1 MALTAGELS
10 AGGLSERRRMALRE
24 GKRAE
29 GVEVLSAALDLGH
42 PRVRRDWQSVLDH
55 LPGGHERRGIHRE
68 HAHALEWHLSPEDP
82 RRTER
87 EITQT
92 RGPVHEPADVVPD
105 ARGGHGR
112 HSPTLRLAGVV
123 VLSAERQVVAYRP
136 TSCRPVATCAC
147 VCSRSAHVA
156 TR

>member
-10 AGGLSERRRMALRE
+10 AGGLTERRRMALRE

-55 LPGGHERRGIHRE
+55 LPGWHERRGIHRE
-68 HAHALEWHLSPEDP
+68 HAHALEGHRSPEDP
-82 RRTER
+82 RGAER
-87 EITQT
+87 EITQI

-105 ARGGHGR
+105 ALGGHDR
-112 HSPTLRLAGVV
+112 HSPSLRRASTVLRATEPMRRSPRVPRILGWARAGSGFTLG
-123 VLSAERQVVAYRP
+123 SSRP
-136 TSCRPVATCAC
+136 A
-147 VCSRSAHVA
+147 
-156 TR
+156 

>member
-10 AGGLSERRRMALRE
+10 AGGLTERRRMALRE

-42 PRVRRDWQSVLDH
+42 PRVCRDWQSVLDH
-55 LPGGHERRGIHRE
+55 LPGRHERRGIHRE
-68 HAHALEWHLSPEDP
+68 HAHALEWHRSPEDP
-82 RRTER
+82 RRAER

-92 RGPVHEPADVVPD
+92 RGPVHEPADVVTD
-105 ARGGHGR
+105 ALRGHDH

-123 VLSAERQVVAYRP
+123 ALSAERQVGP
-136 TSCRPVATCAC
+136 NP
-147 VCSRSAHVA
+147 H
-156 TR
+156 